1 MGAMGMMTATARAD
15 EPAPPTAADEP
26 APAPTPPSTAVEAPP
41 TAPADHAALTDHAA
55 PADHAPDAAV
65 SGAEQRISI
74 GLATNIPAFWSN
86 SFGAS
91 VYVGLQQ
98 HHAIRA
104 NFARYDNRGPILM
117 ETLAGIAGGED
128 FPSHHGQIT
137 DEGIA
142 WVYYPNRL
150 WNGLTLEIGALRRER
165 HITTVQDESTPQRIS
180 RDSTTYSGRALIGGS
195 VSFWKVVV
203 LSAAVGLSVGREGGL
218 EHSES
223 DPDRHMP
230 PVDTK
235 LGRVDVTGEGY
246 IRMGFKFDL

>member
-1 MGAMGMMTATARAD
+1 MRTLAVLVGLIGLTTTARAD
-15 EPAPPTAADEP
+15 EPAPAS
-26 APAPTPPSTAVEAPP
+26 APAPDPATRADEVAVAP
-41 TAPADHAALTDHAA
+41 
-55 PADHAPDAAV
+55 
-65 SGAEQRISI
+65 ERMSI
-74 GLATNIPAFWSN
+74 GLATNLPAFWSN

-91 VYVGLQQ
+91 VYVGLQR

-117 ETLAGIAGGED
+117 ETIAGIAGGED
-128 FPSHHGQIT
+128 FPSHKGEIT

-165 HITTVQDESTPQRIS
+165 HITTSDDERTPQRVI

-203 LSAAVGLSVGREGGL
+203 LSAAVGLSVGREGGV
-218 EHSES
+218 ERSES

-230 PVDTK
+230 PVDAK

-246 IRMGFKFDL
+246 LRMGFKLDL